1 MTPVP
6 TPGNFPPVDEEAVR
20 RARGR
25 VAENITDLIGDT
37 PMVRLCSFDR
47 EFKDVEI
54 WAKCEFMNPGGSVKD
69 RAAYRMIQD
78 ALASGRLT
86 RTRRSS
92 TPRAAT
98 PASPT
103 R

>member
-1 MTPVP
+1 MFPLRGQK
-6 TPGNFPPVDEEAVR
+6 PGGQLHVSDAEFPPVDEEAVR

-25 VAENITDLIGDT
+25 VAENITDLIGRT

-47 EFKDVEI
+47 PFKDIEI

-78 ALASGRLT
+78 DISAGRLT
-86 RTRRSS
+86 RD
-92 TPRAAT
+92 
-98 PASPT
+98 
-103 R
+103 